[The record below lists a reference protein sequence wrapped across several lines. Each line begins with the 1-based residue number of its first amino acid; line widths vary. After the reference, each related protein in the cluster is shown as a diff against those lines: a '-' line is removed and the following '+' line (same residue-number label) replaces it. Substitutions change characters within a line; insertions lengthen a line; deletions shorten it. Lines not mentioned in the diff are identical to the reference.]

1 MEASKL
7 SFCPE
12 YGSKLKEEYVLVK
25 HLPKIPDR
33 DDGRKCSACLWF
45 NCCNDKWQKVWAIL
59 KPGFLALLKDP
70 FDSDPLDIIVFD
82 VLCPSD
88 GNGEGRVSLAK
99 ETNEHNPLRHSFL
112 ASIAQIVS
120 CGSRSI
126 TIRSRNKTKV
136 RDWVAAIN
144 DAGLRPPEGWCY
156 PHRFGSFAPP
166 RGLTDDGSQAQWF
179 VDGRAAFEAIAL
191 AIEGAKS
198 E

>member
-1 MEASKL
+1 MFRVDL
-7 SFCPE
+7 QI
-12 YGSKLKEEYVLVK
+12 V
-25 HLPKIPDR
+25 
-33 DDGRKCSACLWF
+33 
-45 NCCNDKWQKVWAIL
+45 NDINIHVWAVL

-82 VLCPSD
+82 VLSPSD

-99 ETNEHNPLRHSFL
+99 ETNEHNPLRHSLL

-126 TIRSRNKTKV
+126 TLRSRNKTKV
-136 RDWVAAIN
+136 RDWIAAIN